1 MNLLQELQA
10 RTAAASKSTDEEVES
25 IYSAIHAI
33 CLRAAD
39 MGKDSVFVDT
49 SDVDDHTVIR
59 DSAFDDAFTRALA
72 RVMDEGVV
80 VRTTREEHLFMLLW
94 ED

>member
-10 RTAAASKSTDEEVES
+10 RTLEASKSTDEEVES

-39 MGKDSVFVDT
+39 MGKVSVSIDT
-49 SDVDDHTVIR
+49 CDIGDLSDCR
-59 DSAFDDAFTRALA
+59 ESAFDDAFARAMA
-72 RVMDEGVV
+72 RVADSGVTV
-80 VRTTREEHLFMLLW
+80 KKTREEYLFMLLW
-94 ED
+94 V

>member
-10 RTAAASKSTDEEVES
+10 RTAAASKSTDKEVQS
-25 IYSAIHAI
+25 VYDFIHAY

-39 MGKDSVFVDT
+39 LGKDSTFIDT
-49 SDVDDHTVIR
+49 SDICADDICR

-80 VRTTREEHLFMLLW
+80 VRTTREAHLFMLLW
-94 ED
+94 EV

>member
-10 RTAAASKSTDEEVES
+10 RTLEASKSTDEEVES

-39 MGKDSVFVDT
+39 MGKDSVFVST
-49 SDVDDHTVIR
+49 SDVDDRSDCR
-59 DSAFDDAFTRALA
+59 DSAFDDAFTRAIA
-72 RVMDEGVV
+72 RVADSGVTV
-80 VRTTREEHLFMLLW
+80 KTTSEEYLFMLLW
-94 ED
+94 EV